1 MESPPFIL
9 DGRRCCIILIINIL
23 TKTAKNKRFNLLL
36 SGMLATFAY
45 MSRRFISNILN
56 HCYQRTV
63 DCGVLF
69 YSRSDHLV
77 FFTLYCILAR
87 KYGIQVLALCQMPDH
102 VHDAVVARRQQ
113 DLVRFKR
120 ELNARFAKMYNAN
133 CGTSGPVFDSPFGS
147 APKNGAKA
155 ARSTLIYIA
164 NNPPEKQLVEQAEQY
179 RWSYLLYA
187 LSPHPFSEPI
197 VIRRSSKAL
206 RTAIRMVKAQ
216 FKTGQP
222 MNYTLLKNLNKG
234 LSRAETEQLT
244 DFIISTYNVID
255 YPAAIRFFDTY
266 PDMIR
271 SISADSGKEHDLN
284 EVFLG
289 KDDRPYAQMT
299 RVLMA
304 ECGYED
310 IHIFLS
316 SSIERKQELFEILR
330 KHTGA
335 LARQIGR
342 YLHLP
347 LELR

>member
-1 MESPPFIL
+1 MNVGHSFTMP
-9 DGRRCCIILIINIL
+9 
-23 TKTAKNKRFNLLL
+23 
-36 SGMLATFAY
+36 
-45 MSRRFISNILN
+45 RRFLNNILN

-77 FFTLYCILAR
+77 FFTLYCTLAR
-87 KYGIQVLALCQMPDH
+87 KYGIQVLSLCQMPDH
-102 VHDAVVARRQQ
+102 IHDAVVAQRQQ

-120 ELNARFAKMYNAN
+120 ELNARFAKMYNTY
-133 CGTSGPVFDSPFGS
+133 CGTSGPVFESPFGS
-147 APKNGAKA
+147 APKNGSKA

-187 LSPHPFSEPI
+187 ISPHPFSKPI

-206 RTAIRMVKAQ
+206 RMAVRVVKSQYKA
-216 FKTGQP
+216 GRP
-222 MNYTLLKNLNKG
+222 MNYTLLRNLNKG
-234 LSRAETEQLT
+234 LTREETEQLT
-244 DFIISTYNVID
+244 DYIISTYNVID

-266 PDMIR
+266 PDMLR
-271 SISADSGKEHDLN
+271 SISSNIGSEHDLN
-284 EVFLG
+284 EIFLG

-299 RVLMA
+299 RVLMTV
-304 ECGYED
+304 CGYLD
-310 IHIFLS
+310 IHEFLPLS
-316 SSIERKQELFEILR
+316 VERKQELFAILR

-335 LARQIGR
+335 KSRQIGR

-347 LELR
+347 IEMCFC